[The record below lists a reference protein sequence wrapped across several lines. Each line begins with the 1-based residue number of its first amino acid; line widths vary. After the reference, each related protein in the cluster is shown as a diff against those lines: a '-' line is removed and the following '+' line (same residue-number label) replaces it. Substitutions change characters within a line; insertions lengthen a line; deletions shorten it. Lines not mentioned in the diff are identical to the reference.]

1 MPKLSEII
9 NFSVDKTLGDVL
21 PDIFILFYNNFRS
34 NLIRLHKKYST
45 DNLHDARVAARRIES
60 LFIGYEDV
68 LKSGLKKDSVSEY
81 EKTMRLI
88 KRIIKLFGKPREIQ
102 VLFDI
107 VRSYTGSS
115 KDLKLASKLFYSD
128 LRIKKVKS
136 IDDLYSSRDFL
147 KSLKST
153 EKIPG
158 YISKYI
164 AGNLPSLVIMKSF
177 RHHYSEL
184 IDKMKFNLFSDL
196 SKIDSVN
203 PELLH
208 QIRIKTKPLRY
219 LLDMCTGLLDEEF
232 SNLRSLIKV
241 LVEKI
246 GVYHDVDV
254 VQQKAFSHFINFKK
268 TQSESANQFVG
279 YLNYLEQEKIKHKVE
294 IINISKKLI
303 AGNNII

>member
-1 MPKLSEII
+1 MPKLSEIK

-21 PDIFILFYNNFRS
+21 PDIFMLFYNNFRS
-34 NLIRLHKKYST
+34 NLIKLHKKYST
-45 DNLHDARVAARRIES
+45 DNLHDTRVAARRMES

-68 LKSGLKKDSVSEY
+68 LKSGLKKDSVYEY
-81 EKTMRLI
+81 DKTMRLI
-88 KRIIKLFGKPREIQ
+88 KRIIKLFGKPRELQ

-107 VRSYTGSS
+107 VRNYTKSS
-115 KDLKLASKLFYSD
+115 KDVKLASKLFYSD
-128 LRIKKVKS
+128 LRIKRVKS
-136 IDDLYSSRDFL
+136 IDNLYSSEDFL

-158 YISKYI
+158 YISEYI
-164 AGNLPSLVIMKSF
+164 AGNLPSSVIMMSF
-177 RHHYSEL
+177 RNHYSEL
-184 IDKMKFNLFSDL
+184 IDRMKFNLFSDL
-196 SKIDSVN
+196 SKIDSIDS
-203 PELLH
+203 ELLH
-208 QIRIKTKPLRY
+208 QVRIKTKPLRY
-219 LLDMCTGLLDEEF
+219 LLDMCTGLLDDEF
-232 SNLRSLIKV
+232 SNLRSMIKV

>member
-1 MPKLSEII
+1 MPKLSDIK

-21 PDIFILFYNNFRS
+21 PDIFMLFYNNFRS
-34 NLIRLHKKYST
+34 NLIQLHKKYST

-68 LKSGLKKDSVSEY
+68 LKTGLKKKSVYEY
-81 EKTMRLI
+81 DRTMRLI
-88 KRIIKLFGKPREIQ
+88 KSIIKLFGKPRELQ

-115 KDLKLASKLFYSD
+115 KDLKLVSKLFYSD
-128 LRIKKVKS
+128 LRIKRVKS
-136 IDDLYSSRDFL
+136 INNLYSSKDFL
-147 KSLKST
+147 KSLKSI
-153 EKIPG
+153 EKIPK
-158 YISKYI
+158 YISDYI
-164 AGNLPSLVIMKSF
+164 AGNLPSAIIMVSF
-177 RHHYSEL
+177 RNHYSGL
-184 IDKMKFNLFSDL
+184 IDRMKFNLFSDL
-196 SKIDSVN
+196 SKIDSIN
-203 PELLH
+203 SELLH
-208 QIRIKTKPLRY
+208 QVRIKTKPLRY
-219 LLDMCTGLLDEEF
+219 LLDMCTGLLDDEF
-232 SNLRSLIKV
+232 SNLRSMIKV

-294 IINISKKLI
+294 IIRIAKQLISEKS
-303 AGNNII
+303 AQ